1 MRTANRKRI
10 LATSQK
16 IRKETGSVVEDA
28 SKERQNIT
36 TRLTRL
42 WDIDVPIIGAP
53 MAGRAGGELAAAVS
67 QAGGL
72 GMIGVGA
79 NTSAEW
85 VTENARI
92 AREATQGTGAQA
104 GYEAQGNAMGSFAR
118 RMLGQKDSAESAG
131 GAAASAEAT
140 DVGNFGIGVMLW
152 AIKDHPDVWQAVLD
166 ARPKVIS
173 LGFGDANG
181 YVEQAHDH
189 GISVVAPVN
198 DIAQLRQALDAEV
211 DVVCIQG
218 TDAGGHTGRM
228 GTMPLMQTIL
238 DYLMRSAPG
247 IPAAVAG
254 GIGSGRGVAA
264 ALAAGADAAWVGTA
278 LLGSPE
284 ALGSDEL
291 RAAAVKAT
299 GKSTLLTD
307 IYDRAERQ
315 GWDTETWPTRT
326 VANGFTDVYAEMS
339 ERGEVT
345 DAELVDARAAGGDF
359 AEDLK
364 LHAGQGLDLLKSE
377 QPAGAVIEQMADE
390 ARLLLNRTLF

>member
-1 MRTANRKRI
+1 M
-10 LATSQK
+10 
-16 IRKETGSVVEDA
+16 VEDA
-28 SKERQNIT
+28 PKERQNIT

-92 AREATQGTGAQA
+92 AREATQSTGGQAGSGAQ
-104 GYEAQGNAMGSFAR
+104 ENAMGSFAR

-140 DVGNFGIGVMLW
+140 DLGNFGIGVMLW
-152 AIKDHPDVWQAVLD
+152 AIKDQPDVWQAVLD

>member
-1 MRTANRKRI
+1 M
-10 LATSQK
+10 
-16 IRKETGSVVEDA
+16 VEDA